1 LTKWPLYRK
10 IDHIFSTE
18 AAMLKGSLVALI
30 TPFKDG
36 KVDYDQLDRLVEFH
50 IKSGTSG
57 IVPVGTTGESAT
69 LSHKEHLELVSF
81 VVKAAKGRIPVIAGS
96 GSNATSEAIVLAQGA
111 KEAGADA
118 HLSIAPYYNKPTQEG
133 LFLHFKAIAEAV
145 SLPMVLY
152 NVPGRTAV
160 SISAETVGRLSRVP
174 NVIEIKE
181 ATGDLRMVSEI
192 IEASKP
198 GFEVASGDDFTAFPL
213 LSVGGVGSISVT
225 ANILPERNA
234 KMFELYFQG
243 KRDEALAIHYEMLPF
258 HRMMFVE
265 TNPIPV
271 KAAAYRMGIIDT
283 LEYRLPLC
291 PLGAAS
297 DEKLKQLLSSKG
309 LLKR

>member
-1 LTKWPLYRK
+1 
-10 IDHIFSTE
+10 
-18 AAMLKGSLVALI
+18 MLKGSLVALI
-30 TPFKDG
+30 TPFKNG
-36 KVDYDQLDRLVEFH
+36 KIDYGQLEGLVEYH
-50 IKSGTSG
+50 IKNGTSG

-69 LSHKEHLELVSF
+69 LSHKEHMELVSF
-81 VVKAAKGRIPVIAGS
+81 VVKAVKGRIPVIAGS
-96 GSNATSEAIVLAQGA
+96 GSNATSEAIELAKGA
-111 KEAGADA
+111 KDSGADA

-145 SLPMVLY
+145 PLPMVLY

-160 SISAETVGRLSRVP
+160 SITPETVGRLSRVP
-174 NVIEIKE
+174 NIIGIKE
-181 ATGDLRMVSEI
+181 ATGDLRVVSEI

-198 GFEVASGDDFTAFPL
+198 GFEVTSGDDFTAFPL

-243 KRDEALAIHYEMLPF
+243 KREEALAIHYEMLPF
-258 HRMMFVE
+258 HRIMFVE

-271 KAAAYRMGIIDT
+271 KAAAYKMGIIDN

-291 PLGAAS
+291 PLGAGS
-297 DEKLKQLLSSKG
+297 DEKLSKLLASKG

>member
-1 LTKWPLYRK
+1 MGRIL
-10 IDHIFSTE
+10 SAE
-18 AAMLKGSLVALI
+18 ATMLKGSLVALI
-30 TPFKDG
+30 TPFRNG
-36 KVDYDQLDRLVEFH
+36 KIDYEQLEKLVEFH
-50 IKSGTSG
+50 IKSGTAG

-69 LSHKEHLELVSF
+69 LTHKEHVELVSF
-81 VVKAAKGRIPVIAGS
+81 VVKAVKGRIPVIAGS
-96 GSNATSEAIVLAQGA
+96 GSNATSEAIELAKGA
-111 KEAGADA
+111 KDSGADA
-118 HLSIAPYYNKPTQEG
+118 HLSIVPYYNKPTQEG

-145 SLPMVLY
+145 ALPMVLY
-152 NVPGRTAV
+152 NVPGRTAL
-160 SISAETVGRLSRVP
+160 SMAAETVGRLSRVA
-174 NVIEIKE
+174 NIIGIKE
-181 ATGDLRMVSEI
+181 ATGDLRMVSEV

-198 GFEVASGDDFTAFPL
+198 GFQVASGDDFTAFPL
-213 LSVGGVGSISVT
+213 LAVGGVGSISVT

-234 KMFELYFQG
+234 KMFELYYQG
-243 KRDEALAIHYEMLPF
+243 KREEALAIHYEMLPF

-291 PLGAAS
+291 PQSAAS